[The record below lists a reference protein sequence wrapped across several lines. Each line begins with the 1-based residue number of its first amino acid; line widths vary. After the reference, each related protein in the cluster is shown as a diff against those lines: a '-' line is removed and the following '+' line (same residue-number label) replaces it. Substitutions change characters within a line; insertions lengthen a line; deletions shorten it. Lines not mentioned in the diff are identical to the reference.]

1 MDIMPAMRNWCAG
14 VALLSVLS
22 TAAEC
27 QYAMRFASWNGQAGS
42 ASADARSYD
51 PVFFSQF
58 RSVLQSKTPVPPR
71 LPTYFPR
78 IVAKKELYVKIDTA
92 DETGYKVYMG
102 LVEDCDGQSA
112 CRFGTLIGT
121 TLPFDQISDLEGRKS
136 VPVRLQN
143 GINGFYYESQCQA
156 SCNDSM
162 VAWTEGKYQYVLG
175 LKAEEQAYVVK
186 AANSA
191 IAPNTKPQ

>member
-1 MDIMPAMRNWCAG
+1 MPAMKNWCVG
-14 VALLSVLS
+14 IVLMGAVS
-22 TAAEC
+22 TIAVC
-27 QYAMRFASWNGQAGS
+27 QLKTRFAPWNAQVGAATQ
-42 ASADARSYD
+42 DAQSYD

-58 RSVLQSKTPVPPR
+58 RSVLRSKTPVPPR

-78 IVAKKELYVKIDTA
+78 VSARKELHVTIDTA
-92 DETGYKVYMG
+92 DDTGYKIYMG
-102 LVEDCDGQSA
+102 FEPDCDGQSA

-121 TLPFDQISDLEGRKS
+121 TRPFDQISDLEGRKS
-136 VPVRLQN
+136 IPVHLQN
-143 GINGFYYESQCQA
+143 DINGYYYESDCQA

-175 LKAEEQAYVVK
+175 LKAEEQTYVIK

-191 IAPNTKPQ
+191 IAPNARPQ